1 MSEET
6 NNPNAERERFRLVR
20 DEFVTQWGALGSA
33 WGINRTMAQIHAL
46 LMVSTTP
53 LSTDEIMEEL
63 QISRG
68 NAHGNI
74 RELIGWGLIRS
85 IVRKGERKEFFEAE
99 KDVWKIFCTVVRERK
114 RREIRP
120 AITLLKD
127 CIERTEGINDT
138 EATAFTKQ
146 AKSLCE
152 FVEMADSVLSKVSKS
167 EQSKVLPW
175 ILKWMS

>member
-20 DEFVTQWGALGSA
+20 DEFVTQRGALGSA

>member
-1 MSEET
+1 
-6 NNPNAERERFRLVR
+6 
-20 DEFVTQWGALGSA
+20 
-33 WGINRTMAQIHAL
+33 
-46 LMVSTTP
+46 
-53 LSTDEIMEEL
+53 
-63 QISRG
+63 
-68 NAHGNI
+68 
-74 RELIGWGLIRS
+74 
-85 IVRKGERKEFFEAE
+85 
-99 KDVWKIFCTVVRERK
+99 VVRERK

>member
-1 MSEET
+1 MNEDAA
-6 NNPNAERERFRLVR
+6 NPNPDRARFRAVR
-20 DEFVTQWGALGSA
+20 DEFVTQWGTLGGA

-46 LMVSTTP
+46 LMVSTTA
-53 LSTDEIMEEL
+53 LSTDEIMDEL

-74 RELIGWGLIRS
+74 RDLIGWGLIRS

-127 CIERTEGINDT
+127 CIERSDDLVDD
-138 EATAFTKQ
+138 EAVAFTKQ
-146 AKSLCE
+146 AKLLCE
-152 FVEMADSVLSKVSKS
+152 FIEMADSVLSKVSKS
-167 EQSKVLPW
+167 EQSKVIPW
-175 ILKWMS
+175 LLKWMS